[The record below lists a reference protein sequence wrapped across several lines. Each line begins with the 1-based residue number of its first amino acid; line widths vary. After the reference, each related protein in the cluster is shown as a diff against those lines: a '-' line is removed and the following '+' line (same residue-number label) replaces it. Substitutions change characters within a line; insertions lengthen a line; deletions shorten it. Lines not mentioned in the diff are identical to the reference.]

1 MSHALI
7 WFRRDLR
14 LDDNPALQAALR
26 AGHVPVPVYIHAP
39 EEEAPWVPGAAS
51 QAWLHKSLLA
61 LDADLR
67 ARGSRLIIRRGE
79 SLAEIEKLIAETR
92 AEALH
97 WNRLYEP
104 AAIARDTRIKQGL
117 KSRGL
122 TVESHNAALLV
133 EPWTVETGQGDPYRV
148 FTPFW
153 KNARQRLDPKAP
165 PAAPERLPEAPVML
179 AGLGVEDLKLE
190 PQKPGPRWDA
200 GFWNDWQP
208 GEAGAADLLDAF
220 LDGAAHGYKE
230 QRNYPDRVATSKL
243 SPHLHFGEISPRRI
257 VSAVLARQWPAAV
270 QPDIDHF
277 LSELGWREFS
287 HHLLFHF
294 PHTAQE
300 NLNPRFEQFRW
311 ATPDPVHLA
320 AWQRGRTGVPIVD
333 AGMRELW
340 HTGWMHNR
348 VRMVVG
354 SFLTKNLRY
363 HWKHGADW
371 FWDTLLDADLP
382 NNTQGWQWTAGTGAD
397 AAPYFRIFSPIAQ
410 AQKFDASGKY
420 IRRWVPELA
429 RLPDAALAA
438 PWEQPELLRRLA
450 PDYPIRPIVDLKAS
464 REAALEAY
472 SGPKTKLP
480 VAR

>member
-39 EEEAPWVPGAAS
+39 EEEAPWAPGAAS
-51 QAWLHKSLLA
+51 HAWLHRSLLA

-67 ARGSRLIIRRGE
+67 ERGSRLIIRRGD

-104 AAIARDTRIKQGL
+104 ASIARDTRIKQGL

-153 KNARQRLDPKAP
+153 KNARQRLDPKPP
-165 PAAPERLPEAPVML
+165 PAAPDHLPEVPVML

-190 PQKPGPRWDA
+190 PQSPEPRWDT
-200 GFWNDWQP
+200 GFWDDWQP
-208 GEAGAADLLDAF
+208 GEAGAADLLEAF
-220 LDGAAHGYKE
+220 LDGAATGYKE
-230 QRNYPDRVATSKL
+230 QRNYPDRIGTSKL

-257 VSAVLARQWPAAV
+257 VSAVLARRWPAAV
-270 QPDIDHF
+270 QPDIDHY

-287 HHLLFHF
+287 HHLLYYF

-300 NLNPRFEQFRW
+300 NLNAKFEEFRW

-320 AWQRGRTGVPIVD
+320 AWQRGHTGVPIVD

-348 VRMVVG
+348 LRMVVG

-371 FWDTLLDADLP
+371 FWDTLVDADLP

-429 RLPDAALAA
+429 KLPDDALAA
-438 PWEQPELLRRLA
+438 PWEQPDLLRRLA

-472 SGPKTKLP
+472 SGPKTKP
-480 VAR
+480 PIER

>member
-26 AGHVPVPVYIHAP
+26 VGHLPVPVYIHAP
-39 EEEAPWVPGAAS
+39 EEESPWAPGAAS
-51 QAWLHKSLLA
+51 HAWLHRSLLA

-67 ARGSRLIIRRGE
+67 ARGSRLVIRRGE
-79 SLAEIEKLIAETR
+79 SLAELEKLIAETR
-92 AEALH
+92 AEELY

-104 AAIARDTRIKQGL
+104 ASIARDSRIKQGL

-133 EPWTVETGQGDPYRV
+133 EPWMVETLQGDPYRV

-153 KNARQRLDPKAP
+153 KNARQRLNPKAP
-165 PAAPERLPEAPVML
+165 PEAPARLPEVTTL
-179 AGLGVEDLKLE
+179 LLGLGVEDLKLE
-190 PQKPGPRWDA
+190 PQAPEPRWDA
-200 GFWNDWQP
+200 GFWDDWQP
-208 GEAGAADLLDAF
+208 GEAGALDLLDAF
-220 LDGAAHGYKE
+220 LDGAANGYKE
-230 QRNYPDRVATSKL
+230 QRNYPDRIATSKL

-257 VSAVLARQWPAAV
+257 VSAVMARQWPAAV
-270 QPDIDHF
+270 QPDVDHF

-287 HHLLFHF
+287 HHLLYHF

-300 NLNPRFEQFRW
+300 NLNPKFEEFRW
-311 ATPDPVHLA
+311 AKPNPVHLA
-320 AWQRGRTGVPIVD
+320 AWQRGHTGVPLVD

-348 VRMVVG
+348 LRMVVG

-429 RLPDAALAA
+429 KLPDDALAA
-438 PWEQPELLRRLA
+438 PWEHPELLRSLA
-450 PDYPIRPIVDLKAS
+450 PDYPLRPIVDLKAS

-472 SGPKTKLP
+472 SGAKTKP
-480 VAR
+480 PTER

>member
-1 MSHALI
+1 MANALI

-14 LDDNPALQAALR
+14 LDDNPALQAALH
-26 AGHVPVPVYIHAP
+26 AGHSPVPVYIHAP
-39 EEEAPWVPGAAS
+39 DEEAPWAPGAAS
-51 QAWLHKSLLA
+51 HAWLHRSLLA

-67 ARGSRLIIRRGE
+67 ARGSRLIIRRGD
-79 SLAEIEKLIAETR
+79 SLAEIEKLIAETQ

-104 AAIARDTRIKQGL
+104 ASIARDTRIKQGL

-122 TVESHNAALLV
+122 AVESHNAALLV
-133 EPWTVETGQGDPYRV
+133 EPWTVQTLNGDPYRV

-153 KNARQRLDPKAP
+153 KNARTRLDPTP
-165 PAAPERLPEAPVML
+165 PAAAPARLPELPVRL
-179 AGLGVEDLKLE
+179 LGLGVDDLKLE
-190 PQKPGPRWDA
+190 PQRPEPRWDT
-200 GFWNDWQP
+200 GFWDDWQP
-208 GEAGAADLLDAF
+208 GEAGALEMLDAF
-220 LDGAAHGYKE
+220 LEGAATGYKE
-230 QRNYPDRVATSKL
+230 QRNYPDRIATSKL
-243 SPHLHFGEISPRRI
+243 SPHLHFGEISPRQI
-257 VSAVLARQWPAAV
+257 VAKVLAQRWPAAV

-300 NLNPRFEQFRW
+300 NLNPKFEEFQW
-311 ATPDPVHLA
+311 AKPDPAHLA

-348 VRMVVG
+348 VRMVVA

-371 FWDTLLDADLP
+371 FWDTLVDADLP

-429 RLPDAALAA
+429 KLPDDALAA

-450 PDYPIRPIVDLKAS
+450 PAYPLRPIVDLKAS
-464 REAALEAY
+464 REAALAAY
-472 SGPKTKLP
+472 SGPKTKP
-480 VAR
+480 PTEV

>member
-39 EEEAPWVPGAAS
+39 EEEAPWAPGAAS
-51 QAWLHKSLLA
+51 HAWLHKSLLA

-67 ARGSRLIIRRGE
+67 ARGSRLVIRRGD

-104 AAIARDTRIKQGL
+104 ASIARDTRIKQGL

-165 PAAPERLPEAPVML
+165 PAAPDRLPEIPVML

-190 PQKPGPRWDA
+190 PQQPEPRWDA
-200 GFWNDWQP
+200 GFWDDWQP

-220 LDGAAHGYKE
+220 LDGAATGYKE
-230 QRNYPDRVATSKL
+230 QRNYPDRIATSKL

-257 VSAVLARQWPAAV
+257 VSAVLARTWPAAV

-300 NLNPRFEQFRW
+300 NLNPKFQEFRW
-311 ATPDPVHLA
+311 ATPDPAHLA

-348 VRMVVG
+348 LRMVVG

-371 FWDTLLDADLP
+371 FWDTLLDADLA

-450 PDYPIRPIVDLKAS
+450 PGYPVRPIVDLKAS

-472 SGPKTKLP
+472 SGPKTKP
-480 VAR
+480 PAEH

>member
-39 EEEAPWVPGAAS
+39 EEEAPWAPGAAS
-51 QAWLHKSLLA
+51 HAWLHKSLLA

-104 AAIARDTRIKQGL
+104 ASIARDTRIKQGL

-165 PAAPERLPEAPVML
+165 PAAPARLPEIPVLL

-190 PQKPGPRWDA
+190 PQKPEPRWDA
-200 GFWNDWQP
+200 GFWDDWQP
-208 GEAGAADLLDAF
+208 GEAGAAELLEAF
-220 LDGAAHGYKE
+220 LDGAATGYKE
-230 QRNYPDRVATSKL
+230 QRNYPDRIATSKL

-257 VSAVLARQWPAAV
+257 VSAVLARTWPAAV

-287 HHLLFHF
+287 HHLLYHF

-300 NLNPRFEQFRW
+300 NLNPKFEEFAW

-348 VRMVVG
+348 LRMVVG

-429 RLPDAALAA
+429 RLPDEALAA

-450 PDYPIRPIVDLKAS
+450 PGYPIRPIVDLKAS
-464 REAALEAY
+464 REAALAAY
-472 SGPKTKLP
+472 SGPKTKP
-480 VAR
+480 PAER

>member
-26 AGHVPVPVYIHAP
+26 AGHVPVPVYVHAP
-39 EEEAPWVPGAAS
+39 DEEAPWAPGAAGR
-51 QAWLHKSLLA
+51 AWLHRSLLA

-67 ARGSRLIIRRGE
+67 ARGSRLIIRRGD

-104 AAIARDTRIKQGL
+104 ASIARDTRIKQGL

-133 EPWTVETGQGDPYRV
+133 EPWTVETLQGDPYRV

-165 PAAPERLPEAPVML
+165 PEAPARLPEIPTRLM
-179 AGLGVEDLKLE
+179 GMGVEDLKLE
-190 PQKPGPRWDA
+190 PQAPEPRWDA
-200 GFWNDWQP
+200 GFWDDWQP
-208 GEAGAADLLDAF
+208 GEAGALDLLDAF
-220 LDGAAHGYKE
+220 LDGAANGYKE
-230 QRNYPDRVATSKL
+230 QRNYPDRIATSKL

-257 VSAVLARQWPAAV
+257 VSAVMARQWPAAV
-270 QPDIDHF
+270 QPDVDHF

-287 HHLLFHF
+287 HHLLYHF

-300 NLNPRFEQFRW
+300 NLNPKFEEFRW

-348 VRMVVG
+348 LRMVVG

-429 RLPDAALAA
+429 KLPDAALAA

-450 PDYPIRPIVDLKAS
+450 PDYPLRPIVDLKAS

-472 SGPKTKLP
+472 SGPKTKP
-480 VAR
+480 PTER